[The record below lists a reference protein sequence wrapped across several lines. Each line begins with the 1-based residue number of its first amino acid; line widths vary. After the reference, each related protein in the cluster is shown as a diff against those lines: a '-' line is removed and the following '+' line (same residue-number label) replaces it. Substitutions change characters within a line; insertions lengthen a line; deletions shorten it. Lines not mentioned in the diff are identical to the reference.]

1 MYNVDTTKQGAR
13 PPQRKEVH
21 MVKPEI
27 IRQLAERGKK
37 YQDDYEYVGIRV
49 QEQAFELGPIYHCS
63 NVWDDGEMTEIE
75 LNGICTIDIDHVE
88 RAMYKFGKYVY
99 WPYRGDHVAVIVGN
113 RATYGED
120 LGELVIEDPV
130 VVEKM

>member
-1 MYNVDTTKQGAR
+1 
-13 PPQRKEVH
+13 

-63 NVWDDGEMTEIE
+63 NV
-75 LNGICTIDIDHVE
+75 
-88 RAMYKFGKYVY
+88 
-99 WPYRGDHVAVIVGN
+99 
-113 RATYGED
+113 
-120 LGELVIEDPV
+120 
-130 VVEKM
+130 

>member
-1 MYNVDTTKQGAR
+1 
-13 PPQRKEVH
+13 
-21 MVKPEI
+21 MVKPET
-27 IRQLAERGKK
+27 IRQLAELGKK

-88 RAMYKFGKYVY
+88 GAMYKLGKCEY
-99 WPYRGDHVAVIVGN
+99 WPYRGYHVAVIVGN

-130 VVEKM
+130 VVEKCEEGVEE